1 MIASASYGRRDL
13 IACRQADD
21 PTSKTSQAFGRFG
34 YMPHDPQLTRCLQR
48 FSSSTKVSSLMVTV
62 RPRVDQ
68 KSRLSLSGTIE
79 TRIDSQQA
87 PRHNLQ
93 ASDIR
98 LTARG
103 RRMALQLYAK
113 LLGRVPG
120 LILRNVQVSQD
131 CSGLRVGLRR

>member
-1 MIASASYGRRDL
+1 MIASDSYGRRDL

-21 PTSKTSQAFGRFG
+21 PTSKTSQAFGRLG

-68 KSRLSLSGTIE
+68 KSRFSLSGTIE

-98 LTARG
+98 LTVRG
-103 RRMALQLYAK
+103 HHTVLQRYAI
-113 LLGRVPG
+113 LLERVQGRV
-120 LILRNVQVSQD
+120 LHNVQGVLN
-131 CSGLRVGLRR
+131 CSG